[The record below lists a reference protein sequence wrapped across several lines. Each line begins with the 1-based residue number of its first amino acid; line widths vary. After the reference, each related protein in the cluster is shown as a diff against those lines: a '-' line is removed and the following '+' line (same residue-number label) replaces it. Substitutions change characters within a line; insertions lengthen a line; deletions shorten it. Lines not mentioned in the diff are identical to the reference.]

1 MASEPLSSNTD
12 PVGQAT
18 VPTQQLVYQAVS
30 GDYESAMTAAADPA
44 TPEWARQ
51 QAEDR
56 FITWTR
62 NDVVGNRVRRT
73 TGGYVELAT
82 VPTRGFTY
90 AIIDT
95 TIAFLIV
102 GLIWSVGFLVVALP
116 LSAVTQSTDLGEL
129 PTPVAVLLLI
139 AIPLGYLLFAVML
152 LGYYAFS
159 YAKWG
164 RTVGMRWL
172 GMKVVDRATG
182 ENLTWK
188 RAWVRSLVLNVALV
202 VPFLWVLWWAL
213 TNGWD
218 KQGPHDKAARSI
230 VVNAP
235 KGKSF
240 LVKAA
245 RQRYTQGDARTQA

>member
-1 MASEPLSSNTD
+1 MTSEPLSSNTD
-12 PVGQAT
+12 PAGQAT
-18 VPTQQLVYQAVS
+18 VPTQQLVYEAVS
-30 GDYESAMTAAADPA
+30 GDYESAMTAAANPA

-56 FITWTR
+56 FITWIR

-90 AIIDT
+90 VIIDQ
-95 TIAFLIV
+95 TIALLVTFAIWAAVSLAVYFPLTWIV
-102 GLIWSVGFLVVALP
+102 QPSNVVEEEPLLAITGLIGFPVF
-116 LSAVTQSTDLGEL
+116 LG
-129 PTPVAVLLLI
+129 TF
-139 AIPLGYLLFAVML
+139 LGYFAI
-152 LGYYAFS
+152 S

-164 RTVGMRWL
+164 CTPGMRWL
-172 GMKVVDRATG
+172 GMKVVDRTSG
-182 ENLTWK
+182 EYLSGQ
-188 RAWVRSLVLNVALV
+188 RAWVRSLVLNLVLV
-202 VPFLWVLWWAL
+202 VPFLGLLWWAL

-235 KGKSF
+235 RGKSF
-240 LVKAA
+240 LVEAA